1 MTARRPYRWQTLIAE
16 LRRRRVFRVAIA
28 YIASAF
34 VVVQAAQIYFPALGV
49 PDLAFRAIAVLSLIG
64 LPVAIA
70 LAWVFDI
77 TPEGVQRTQ
86 PEASLPEAWS
96 SSTVQAVGV
105 PIAIRVA
112 AVFVVTVAVLGGVA
126 TLTLRGS
133 DAPLDRERVLV
144 MTFENLTGEAAL
156 DPVGRMAAEWLTQ
169 GLAVTGIVEIVPA
182 TTVLASARASG
193 GGEDLAVARQIAREL
208 GAGTLV
214 WGTYFSSGGK
224 LSFSAHISDTATGR
238 LLGSPEPVSASIADP
253 AEGLLELRER
263 VMSGLGAIL
272 NPRLVGWPGAVAQPW
287 SWAAYQEYADGM
299 ERYVA
304 SDYLGAAT
312 HFGRAFEMDSAL
324 LTAAL
329 WHANSNANAI
339 NIDAARATV
348 AWLEQRRQRL
358 SPYDRAFLDRLSAR
372 LRGDLPAM
380 HAAALRM
387 VEIAPSADDAAREA
401 ALDALRLNRAEEG
414 LARLR
419 ALNPDRG
426 WVRGWREYWFFLAVA
441 HHQLGRHDDELRA
454 VRDGRRRTADDG
466 FMWDFMESTAL
477 AGLGRPDAVNARV
490 DDAIQRQRHRV
501 PPAALLANAAA
512 ALLAHGH
519 EAAAME
525 LFRRAAAEPA
535 ADLAPER
542 VSGRL
547 IVRARGTQLGSALL
561 RADALL
567 ITGDLVGAEQAYV
580 ELLGTVDTTGFSL
593 EERIRLSALAG
604 VALVAA
610 RRGDYD
616 VAARH
621 IDLIATTRRVP
632 EPWRVPYARS
642 RVAAARGELDEGV
655 RLLREAFANGMQ
667 HTTNPLEYQLREH
680 DPALHPL
687 RASAGYHELMRPVRY
702 SVHE

>member
-1 MTARRPYRWQTLIAE
+1 MTPRRPFRWQTLLAE
-16 LRRRRVFRVAIA
+16 LRRRRVFRVTIA
-28 YIASAF
+28 YTAAAF
-34 VVVQAAQIYFPALGV
+34 VVVQAAQLYFPALGV
-49 PDLAFRAIAVLSLIG
+49 PDWAFRVVAVLSLIG
-64 LPVAIA
+64 LPVTIA
-70 LAWVFDI
+70 LAWLFDI
-77 TPEGVQRTQ
+77 TPEGVQWTQ
-86 PEASLPEAWS
+86 PEDFVPEAGTS
-96 SSTVQAVGV
+96 SAAPAVGA
-105 PIAIRVA
+105 PIGVRVA
-112 AVFVVTVAVLGGVA
+112 AVFVVTIVTLGGVA
-126 TLTLRGS
+126 ALTFRGS

-144 MTFENLTGEAAL
+144 MTFENLTGDAVL

-193 GGEDLAVARQIAREL
+193 GGADLAGARQIAREL

-214 WGTYFSSGGK
+214 WGAYFLTGGR
-224 LSFSAHISDTATGR
+224 LSFSAHISDAATGR
-238 LLGSPEPVSASIADP
+238 LLGSPEPVSASIVDP
-253 AEGLLELRER
+253 AEGLVELRER

-272 NPRLVGWPGAVAQPW
+272 NPRLVGWPGAVSQPW

-324 LTAAL
+324 LIAAL

-339 NIDAARATV
+339 SIDDARTTV
-348 AWLEQRRQRL
+348 AWLEDRRQDL
-358 SPYDRAFLDRLSAR
+358 SPYDRAFLDRLGAR
-372 LRGDLPAM
+372 LRGDLPTM

-387 VEIAPSADDAAREA
+387 VEIAPAADDAAREA
-401 ALDALRLNRAEEG
+401 ALDALRLNRAEEA

-441 HHQLGRHDDELRA
+441 NHQLGRHDDELRA

-466 FMWDFMESTAL
+466 FMWDIMESTAL
-477 AGLGRPDAVNARV
+477 AGLGRVDAVHARV
-490 DDAIQRQRHRV
+490 DDAIRRQRHSV
-501 PPAALLANAAA
+501 PPAALLAHAAA

-519 EAAAME
+519 EADAMA

-535 ADLAPER
+535 PDLAPAAAA
-542 VSGRL
+542 GPL

-567 ITGDLVGAEQAYV
+567 ITGDLVAAEQAYFQ
-580 ELLGTVDTTGFSL
+580 LLETVDTTGFSL
-593 EERIRLSALAG
+593 EERVRLSALAG

-616 VAARH
+616 TAARY
-621 IDLIATTRRVP
+621 IDVIAGTRRVP
-632 EPWRVPYARS
+632 ERWRVPYARS
-642 RVAAARGELDEGV
+642 RVAAARGELDEGM
-655 RLLREAFANGMQ
+655 RLLREAFATGMQ
-667 HTTNPLEYQLREH
+667 HTTNPLEYQIREH
-680 DPALHPL
+680 DPALDPL
-687 RASAGYHELMRPVRY
+687 RALAGYRELMRPVVNDQR
-702 SVHE
+702 